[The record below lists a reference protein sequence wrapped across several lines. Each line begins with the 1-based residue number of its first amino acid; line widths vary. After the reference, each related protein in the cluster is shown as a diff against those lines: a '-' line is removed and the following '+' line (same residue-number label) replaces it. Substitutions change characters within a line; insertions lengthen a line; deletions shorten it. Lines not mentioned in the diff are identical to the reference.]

1 MEVIYAV
8 CAGLDVHKDSVK
20 ACLRR
25 SAPNRQRIGEVQS
38 FGTTTRELLRMT
50 EWLSACGCSH
60 VAMESTGVYWKP
72 VYNLLEGSVEVI
84 LVNAAHIK
92 QVPGRKTDVKDCE
105 WIAQLLEH
113 GLLRKS
119 FIPPKP
125 IRELRDLT
133 RHRKTLIQE
142 RARTANRVQKILEDA
157 NVKLASVA
165 SDVLGVSGRAI
176 LAALINGE
184 RDSTVLAALT
194 RGRLHAT
201 QDELQE
207 ALTGR
212 FTEHH
217 SFLLGQLLAQV
228 DFVAARITECD
239 QRIEVLCRPFAQ
251 KIDRL
256 KRMAGVGQRAA
267 EQLVSE
273 LGVDMGQFPS
283 HRHAAS
289 WTGICP
295 GNHESAGKRKSGKT
309 RKGNRW
315 LRCLLI
321 ECGWAASRSKQ
332 SYFGAQF
339 RHLVRRRGAKK
350 AAVAVG
356 HSLLVAAYHILRDD
370 VEYRDLGAD
379 HFDRLNHHRLTDY
392 HVQRLEQLGYQVNLQ
407 SQPDAA

>member
-1 MEVIYAV
+1 MEVVYAV

-20 ACLRR
+20 ACVRR
-25 SAPNRQRIGEVQS
+25 SGANKARTSEVQT

-50 EWLSACGCSH
+50 QWFTTCGCTH

-72 VYNLLEGSVEVI
+72 VYNLVEGSFEVI

-113 GLLRKS
+113 GLLRAS

-142 RARTANRVQKILEDA
+142 RARTANRVQKILEGS

-165 SDVLGVSGRAI
+165 SDVLGVSGRAV
-176 LAALINGE
+176 LEALIGGE
-184 RDSTVLAALT
+184 RNSVALARLT
-194 RGRLHAT
+194 RGRLRAT
-201 QDELQE
+201 RDKLEE

-217 SFLLGQLLAQV
+217 GFLLKQLLAQV
-228 DFVAARITECD
+228 DFLAARIAECD
-239 QRIEVLCRPFAQ
+239 QRIEVLCRPLAE
-251 KIDRL
+251 KIERL
-256 KRMAGVGQRAA
+256 KQMAGVGQRAA
-267 EQLVSE
+267 EQLISE

-283 HRHAAS
+283 HRYAAS

-315 LRCLLI
+315 LRCLLV
-321 ECGWAASRSKQ
+321 ECAWAASRTKQ
-332 SYFGAQF
+332 SYFAAQF
-339 RHLVRRRGAKK
+339 RHLALRRGPKK

-370 VEYRDLGAD
+370 VDYKDLGAD
-379 HFDRLNHHRLTDY
+379 HFDRLNHNRLTRY
-392 HVQRLEQLGYQVNLQ
+392 HVERLQNLGYQVNLE

>member
-1 MEVIYAV
+1 
-8 CAGLDVHKDSVK
+8 
-20 ACLRR
+20 
-25 SAPNRQRIGEVQS
+25 
-38 FGTTTRELLRMT
+38 
-50 EWLSACGCSH
+50 
-60 VAMESTGVYWKP
+60 MESTGVYWKP
-72 VYNLLEGSVEVI
+72 VYNLVEGSFEVI

-113 GLLRKS
+113 GLLRAS

-142 RARTANRVQKILEDA
+142 RARTANRVQKILEGS

-176 LAALINGE
+176 LEALIGGE
-184 RDSTVLAALT
+184 RNSVALARLT
-194 RGRLHAT
+194 RGRLRAT
-201 QDELQE
+201 RDKLEE

-217 SFLLGQLLAQV
+217 GFLLKQLLAQV
-228 DFVAARITECD
+228 DFLAARIAECD
-239 QRIEVLCRPFAQ
+239 QRIEVLCRPLAE
-251 KIDRL
+251 KIERL
-256 KRMAGVGQRAA
+256 KQMAGVGQRAA
-267 EQLVSE
+267 EQLISE

-283 HRHAAS
+283 HRYAAS

-315 LRCLLI
+315 LRCLLV
-321 ECGWAASRSKQ
+321 ECAWAASRTKQ
-332 SYFGAQF
+332 SYFAAQF
-339 RHLVRRRGAKK
+339 RHLARRRGPKK

-370 VEYRDLGAD
+370 VDYKDLGAD
-379 HFDRLNHHRLTDY
+379 HFDRLNHNRLTRY
-392 HVQRLEQLGYQVNLQ
+392 HVERLQNLGYQVNLE

>member
-1 MEVIYAV
+1 MEVVYAV

-20 ACLRR
+20 ACVRR
-25 SAPNRQRIGEVQS
+25 SGPNKARTSEVQT

-50 EWLSACGCSH
+50 QWFTTCGCTH

-72 VYNLLEGSVEVI
+72 VYNLVEGSFEVI

-113 GLLRKS
+113 GLLRAS

-125 IRELRDLT
+125 IRELRDLR

-142 RARTANRVQKILEDA
+142 RARTANRVQKILEGS

-176 LAALINGE
+176 LEALIGGE
-184 RDSTVLAALT
+184 RNSVALARLA
-194 RGRLHAT
+194 RGRLRAT
-201 QDELQE
+201 REELEE

-217 SFLLGQLLAQV
+217 GFLLKQLLAQV
-228 DFVAARITECD
+228 DFLAARIAECD
-239 QRIEVLCRPFAQ
+239 QRIEVLCRPLAE
-251 KIDRL
+251 KIERL
-256 KRMAGVGQRAA
+256 KQMAGVGQRAA
-267 EQLVSE
+267 EQLISE

-283 HRHAAS
+283 HRYAAS

-315 LRCLLI
+315 LRCLLV
-321 ECGWAASRSKQ
+321 ECAWAASRTKQ
-332 SYFGAQF
+332 SYFAAQF
-339 RHLVRRRGAKK
+339 RHLARRRGPKK

-370 VEYRDLGAD
+370 VDYKDLGAD
-379 HFDRLNHHRLTDY
+379 HFDRLNHNRLTRY
-392 HVQRLEQLGYQVNLQ
+392 HVERLQNLGYQVNLE
-407 SQPDAA
+407 SQLDAA